1 MCIAYQKDAKT
12 VPYQHELLSVE
23 LTADYWIYCKFQQ
36 WALDYVHKPWITLS
50 YRGCLYQKLDHTC
63 SICVSNDT
71 VSLMLK
77 IWRFFFMLLFASCRT
92 NMSGS
97 SYLHLLSSTTN
108 MSTTTVACDPSFPI
122 FRAVS
127 IIVKSAPSEH
137 MEHKWSTS
145 ARLGMNRSLLLLCA
159 RNSDCLHWTS
169 SCNWNATSIEPPV
182 LLLWGSCSFVP
193 DFCTHQRQ
201 SGIFFHTTC

>member
-12 VPYQHELLSVE
+12 VPYQHELLSLE
-23 LTADYWIYCKFQQ
+23 LTEDYWIYCKFQQ

-71 VSLMLK
+71 VSLMLM
-77 IWRFFFMLLFASCRT
+77 IWRFFFMLLFASSRT

-108 MSTTTVACDPSFPI
+108 MSTTTVPCDPSFPI
-122 FRAVS
+122 FTAVS

-137 MEHKWSTS
+137 MEHKCKT
-145 ARLGMNRSLLLLCA
+145 RNESL
-159 RNSDCLHWTS
+159 
-169 SCNWNATSIEPPV
+169 
-182 LLLWGSCSFVP
+182 FVVAV
-193 DFCTHQRQ
+193 C
-201 SGIFFHTTC
+201 